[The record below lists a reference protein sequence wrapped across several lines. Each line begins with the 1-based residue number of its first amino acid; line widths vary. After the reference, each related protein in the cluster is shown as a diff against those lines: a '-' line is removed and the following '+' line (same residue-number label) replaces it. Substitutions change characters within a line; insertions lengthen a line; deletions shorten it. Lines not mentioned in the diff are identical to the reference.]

1 MKSSPLH
8 HRIHKHVVGHVRRVH
23 KHISH
28 HTTRLLSS
36 IRHAQLYRWYRAHL
50 PAFTLTD
57 TLVATGI
64 FLILTSTVLVAIN
77 PLKMFVDSRNNKRIR
92 ELKVVRD
99 SLVQYTTD
107 NTTGATNILGVSI
120 PPCTESPG
128 TEIGTGAGKVDLSN
142 LSGFIPTYLA
152 SIPVDPKIGTAASTG
167 YRVCRKSDLDYCVT
181 AMYPESAGGSTVT
194 MGCDYSIITPS
205 PTPPG
210 VPTSTPTPTV
220 APVTSGLVLS
230 HQMSAGT
237 GTTSLDET
245 TNANNGTL
253 TNGPT
258 WTTGYLGSGIS
269 FDGTND
275 YISVPHSST
284 LALTGDMTITAWV
297 KPTDRQYDGI
307 VGKTSGN
314 TAAPY
319 DFYLTGTT
327 GIPRFLRGNG
337 SASASV
343 DASAAPATGQWSH
356 VAVVMSGTTVTHYLN
371 GVANGSGTLSTTI
384 GDAGGALR
392 IGSRADDVTMFKG
405 VMDDVR
411 IYNRALSADEISRI
425 KAPAPTPTATPTPTN
440 TPTNTPTP
448 TPTMSYWTTGA
459 TGGTARYGH
468 TANVYGDKMYVW
480 GGSNAGYL
488 NTMDIYNITTNTW
501 TTGAAGGTARKY
513 HSSVVNADKIYYWGG
528 TNGSNLNTMDIYD
541 ITNNT
546 WSTGAAGG
554 TARSGHGS
562 VIYGGKMYSFLG
574 TNGSPLY
581 SLDIYDIAG
590 NSWSTGASD
599 FTQSR
604 YYFPAFLYND
614 KMYSWA
620 GGNGGSNT
628 MRIYNITSNTHSA
641 GTTGGTARYYVGAV
655 MYNGKMY
662 SWSGF
667 GGSNIVDIFDPSNN
681 TWTTGTPGG
690 SSRYAHSSVLYGN
703 KIIHWGGINGPYL
716 DTMDIYNISEPA
728 PTSTPTPS
736 LTPTNT
742 PTATPTPTLTNTPI
756 PTPTSGGKGQS
767 GA

>member
-8 HRIHKHVVGHVRRVH
+8 HRIHKHVVHHVHRVH
-23 KHISH
+23 KHVSH
-28 HTTRLLSS
+28 HTTHLLSS
-36 IRHAQLYRWYRAHL
+36 IRKAQLYRWYRAHL

-107 NTTGATNILGVSI
+107 NTAGATNILGVSI

-128 TEIGTGAGKVDLSN
+128 TEIGTGEGKVDLSN

-152 SIPVDPKIGTAASTG
+152 SVPIDPKIGTAASTG

-210 VPTSTPTPTV
+210 TPTSTPTPTA

-258 WTTGYLGSGIS
+258 WTTGYLGLAIS

-297 KPTDRQYDGI
+297 NPTDRSNYFGI
-307 VGKTSGN
+307 IGKTSGN

-327 GIPRFLRGNG
+327 GIPRLLRGNG
-337 SASASV
+337 SDSASV
-343 DASAAPATGQWSH
+343 DATAAPATGQWSH

-384 GDAGGALR
+384 ADTGGALR

-411 IYNRALSADEISRI
+411 IYNRALNADEISRI
-425 KAPAPTPTATPTPTN
+425 KAPAPTPTATPTITL
-440 TPTNTPTP
+440 TPTLTPVPVLVSGSLTIQGRTNKSGASVIFTGTPGTYSTTTDSNGNYSLNMPTGTYTVTADINLYLSRSKPMTISGPTTMTAPDYLRGGDADGDGTVNSLDGDIIGANFNLTCASPGFDARSDINGDCTVNIFDLVLYGGNSGLVEPMTWLDTPTP
-448 TPTMSYWTTGA
+448 T
-459 TGGTARYGH
+459 
-468 TANVYGDKMYVW
+468 
-480 GGSNAGYL
+480 
-488 NTMDIYNITTNTW
+488 
-501 TTGAAGGTARKY
+501 
-513 HSSVVNADKIYYWGG
+513 
-528 TNGSNLNTMDIYD
+528 
-541 ITNNT
+541 
-546 WSTGAAGG
+546 
-554 TARSGHGS
+554 
-562 VIYGGKMYSFLG
+562 
-574 TNGSPLY
+574 
-581 SLDIYDIAG
+581 
-590 NSWSTGASD
+590 
-599 FTQSR
+599 
-604 YYFPAFLYND
+604 
-614 KMYSWA
+614 
-620 GGNGGSNT
+620 
-628 MRIYNITSNTHSA
+628 
-641 GTTGGTARYYVGAV
+641 
-655 MYNGKMY
+655 
-662 SWSGF
+662 
-667 GGSNIVDIFDPSNN
+667 
-681 TWTTGTPGG
+681 
-690 SSRYAHSSVLYGN
+690 
-703 KIIHWGGINGPYL
+703 
-716 DTMDIYNISEPA
+716 
-728 PTSTPTPS
+728 

-742 PTATPTPTLTNTPI
+742 PTVTLTPTPTLTPTAAPAPTNTLT
-756 PTPTSGGKGQS
+756 PTPTSGGRPV
-767 GA
+767 APP